1 MDAQYRVD
9 SIFQD
14 EELGDYFA
22 KCKDLL
28 YDEEFEKYLGLP
40 DEWDGKQNASV
51 LLKDTDYVM
60 SDEVRNEIMTLFGV
74 QEFDDEE
81 SFNYDDVDFDDDFED
96 EEDDALATAT
106 ATESFNLREALNRI
120 DLHTDNRYDLLNL
133 YEACDL
139 GEDEKKALAKIVYD
153 QDNPEV
159 IYDTLNDRFVSGE
172 EIGMPDSVKDGDI
185 HEGFN
190 DRAVEFYNG
199 YIIAQNIAGEG
210 WDIYSYDGAPGNVK
224 KVYLE
229 DEGYA
234 SIKSAKAEID
244 SWHKVNES
252 INEDVNKEDLKA
264 KLERA
269 VRDFVVNT
277 LGYDDEFVNDY
288 IVVSVTDSN
297 FYEGDPA
304 IKCEV
309 RTELDYEECSRL
321 ADVLNPIVEA
331 EDKQAYFD
339 METSNVTVAYLRTD
353 FSDDVVEERFVA
365 EFAPIIARVGSMD
378 ELRKLYQDI
387 RDSFEGVWTTATF
400 HEVHELIV
408 AKANELN
415 GTNEDLSDYSDDELA
430 SIYGG
435 DTKNDTPDGLETPDE
450 TEKRLKGG
458 KTKLSE
464 APSATLSDS
473 DLFDPSHID
482 LRQVVKR
489 NADAEEKARQE
500 KERQDR
506 IAKAREQ
513 YKDLLAQV
521 SAETDTYKALE
532 LLFEALV
539 PSRGS
544 ADTIA
549 GELVRATMRILYR
562 DWNDGDKFFCGYG
575 LETCG
580 GSAQYLLDMGFNGI
594 NDILEDC
601 TRYLNSDDAYTKAI
615 TEIAQDV
622 VTHILSNP
630 DLLGEPNNTDSREYR
645 CDTIEENQPKF
656 DYDFRLP
663 EGVIKHMD
671 AGNITD
677 DEVIDILTSNL
688 DSNHIEYEEAYYEGF
703 DTITIYGLSYDSY
716 EEVQRHYMYDESYW
730 SYEIEEWDAEYG
742 DPYDEDGDDDD
753 DVDEA
758 FKVGDRVKQAH
769 TSEYNVGTVK
779 RVSTA
784 NGEQYDVEWDYSEGP
799 KSELVY
805 GQDIAPYSEEDEK
818 KGLYEEIELDRKN
831 FVSLVKDREG
841 YFVLLDGTY
850 QRRIIADTDEE
861 AIEKFRATLESGNR
875 VNTEALLTEKDWD
888 TKSDTVKGQKESI
901 EQFFDRL
908 FPYPLTTMCKILRDG
923 IQLYVNEKCETSE
936 QAKAFCAETNDKL
949 HGAKDQYKK
958 YNTFEVIDT
967 IAKAVRKLE
976 SPEAKE
982 LSGSIDLIWEATNK
996 FAYGVRQSGSIDLLE
1011 PAQKWLYETFV
1022 RGYVEVVKKY
1032 GGVKISTSK
1041 DAEYDFNRRDKAN
1054 TPKDVGDQFGKF
1066 IADKVNKE
1074 FYIEGSNWK
1083 VRLFQSHLKNEGNGQ
1098 CYVCVDVIDIDGYEF
1113 GASFRTAEENCVDAQ
1128 TLIKTC
1134 TDEAM
1139 EQITRQLKT
1148 EYKRIQQRTNVKE
1161 SVEDEG
1167 ETPYTYTQVF
1177 DELKLE
1183 TRNFT
1188 IDGDT
1193 IKYYYKSEAGHA
1205 EKILRRHYDNVTVEE
1220 SKNDDWTKITFSGKK
1235 KRGSRASR

>member
-51 LLKDTDYVM
+51 LLKDTDYEM

-96 EEDDALATAT
+96 EEDDDLATAT

-139 GEDEKKALAKIVYD
+139 SENEKKVLANIVYD
-153 QDNPEV
+153 QNDPRV

-172 EIGMPDSVKDGDI
+172 EIGMPDSVKDGVI
-185 HEGFN
+185 HEGGFN
-190 DRAVEFYNG
+190 ARDLEFYNG
-199 YIIAQNIAGEG
+199 YIIVKNMAGEG

-234 SIKSAKAEID
+234 SVKSAKAEID

-331 EDKQAYFD
+331 EDNQAYFD
-339 METSNVTVAYLRTD
+339 METHNVTVAYLRTD
-353 FSDDVVEERFVA
+353 FSDDVVDEKTVA
-365 EFAPIIARVGSMD
+365 EFAPIIANLDSIDKLG
-378 ELRKLYQDI
+378 KLYQDI
-387 RDSFEGVWTTATF
+387 KDNLADVWTTATF
-400 HEVHELIV
+400 FAVRDLLV
-408 AKANELN
+408 AKVKELN
-415 GTNEDLSDYSDDELA
+415 GTNEDLSDFSDDELA

-450 TEKRLKGG
+450 TEQRLKGG
-458 KTKLSE
+458 KRKLSE

-580 GSAQYLLDMGFNGI
+580 GSAEYLLDMGFNGI

-622 VTHILSNP
+622 VNHILSNP

-663 EGVIKHMD
+663 EGVVKHMD

-677 DEVIDILTSNL
+677 DEVIDVLTSNL
-688 DSNHIEYEEAYYEGF
+688 DSNHIEYEEVYYEGF
-703 DTITIYGLSYDSY
+703 DTITIYGLSYDGY

-730 SYEIEEWDAEYG
+730 SYEIEDWDAEYG
-742 DPYDEDGDDDD
+742 DPEAEDGYDDD

-758 FKVGDRVKQAH
+758 FKVGDKV
-769 TSEYNVGTVK
+769 
-779 RVSTA
+779 
-784 NGEQYDVEWDYSEGP
+784 
-799 KSELVY
+799 
-805 GQDIAPYSEEDEK
+805 
-818 KGLYEEIELDRKN
+818 
-831 FVSLVKDREG
+831 
-841 YFVLLDGTY
+841 
-850 QRRIIADTDEE
+850 
-861 AIEKFRATLESGNR
+861 
-875 VNTEALLTEKDWD
+875 LTEKDWD
-888 TKSDTVKGQKESI
+888 TKSATVKGQKESI
-901 EQFFDRL
+901 EQFFERL

-936 QAKAFCAETNDKL
+936 QAKAFCAKTNDKL
-949 HGAKDQYKK
+949 CGAKDQYKK

-982 LSGSIDLIWEATNK
+982 LSESIDLIWEATNK

-1011 PAQKWLYETFV
+1011 PAHKWLYETFV

-1032 GGVKISTSK
+1032 GGVEIDTSK

-1054 TPKDVGDQFGKF
+1054 APKDVCDQFGKF

-1083 VRLFQSHLKNEGNGQ
+1083 VRLLEAYLKNEGNGQ

-1113 GASFRTAEENCVDAQ
+1113 GAYFRTAEENCVDAK

-1139 EQITRQLKT
+1139 EQLTRQLKA
-1148 EYKRIQQRTNVKE
+1148 EYKNIQQRTGVKE
-1161 SVEDEG
+1161 SVEDG
-1167 ETPYTYTQVF
+1167 DETPYTYTQVF

-1183 TRNFT
+1183 TRNFS

-1193 IKYYYKSEAGHA
+1193 IKYYYKSEANHA
-1205 EKILRRHYDNVTVEE
+1205 EKILRRHYENVTVEE
-1220 SKNDDWTKITFSGKK
+1220 SKEDDWVKITFSGKK